1 MKMPKAPDPIQTAQ
15 VQGQMNRD
23 VAISQQTMNMI
34 DQETPWGSQTYTP
47 NGFNFNASPQ
57 GQDVWYNSKTG
68 EYSQSAP
75 KVIGYNETSTPQVT
89 TGQRYNSNGEFTG
102 GTTTGGTT
110 RSPIYDDGWEQK
122 KGFLDQKFKSTVNLS
137 PQQQAIFDQTQ
148 GAELNLATLA
158 NERSDWLKGYLGKE
172 MDFSGAPALRT
183 SIGNGFSGDI
193 GGSYRTSYDPGYT
206 TDLGSDWKTS
216 YAGADDFAG
225 NRQSVVD
232 ALKARAAPD
241 QQAARQSLETQ
252 LIGRG
257 LRPGTA
263 AWNSEMDRI
272 RRGENDFAIAAELAG
287 GQEQSRL
294 VNLARDAA
302 QFGNDATLQRAAFSN
317 DAISNRF
324 AAENAASLGA
334 ADFRNNA
341 ALTDANFGNNARS
354 QWMQEAY
361 AQRNQPLQEISA
373 LLSGSQVQMPQF
385 ASTPTTSI
393 GGVDYAGLVQNK
405 YQADSQAAAAKMGG
419 MFGLLAAPFSMFNLP
434 KITSDRRAKKDIQ
447 QIGTLRNG
455 LPWYS
460 FRYFWDADHVPT
472 REGVMADDVMVL
484 RPSAVI
490 PGENG
495 GFDAVDYSKI
505 LEAA

>member
-1 MKMPKAPDPIQTAQ
+1 MKTPKAPDPIQTAQ

-23 VAISQQTMNMI
+23 AAISQQTMNMI

-47 NGFNFNASPQ
+47 NGFNFSASPQ

-75 KVIGYNETSTPQVT
+75 KVVGYNEVSTPSVT
-89 TGQRYNSNGEFTG
+89 TGQVYNRNGEYNG
-102 GTTTGGTT
+102 GATTGGVSRT
-110 RSPIYDDGWEQK
+110 PIYEDGWEQQ
-122 KGFLDQKFKSTVNLS
+122 KGFLNQKFKSTVNLS

-172 MDFSGAPALRT
+172 MDFSGLPALRT

-216 YAGADDFAG
+216 YAGADDFSAD
-225 NRQSVVD
+225 RQRYED
-232 ALKARAAPD
+232 AVRARMSPDLAKTRAAT
-241 QQAARQSLETQ
+241 ETQ

-263 AWNSEMDRI
+263 AYNSEMDRI
-272 RRGENDFAIAAELAG
+272 MRGENDASIAAILAG
-287 GQEQSRL
+287 GDEQARM
-294 VNLARDAA
+294 VGMARDAATFGNNAILSRA
-302 QFGNDATLQRAAFSN
+302 QFGNDAIAG
-317 DAISNRF
+317 RF

-334 ADFRNNA
+334 AGFRNDA
-341 ALTDANFGNNARS
+341 ALTGANFENNARA
-354 QWMQEAY
+354 QGMQELY
-361 AQRNQPLQEISA
+361 AARNQPLQEISA

-385 ASTPTTSI
+385 ASTPTAS
-393 GGVDYAGLVQNK
+393 VADVPYAGLVAQK
-405 YQADSQAAAAKMGG
+405 YQADQQAASARMGG
-419 MFGLLAAPFSMFNLP
+419 LFGLLSNGIGLL
-434 KITSDRRAKKDIQ
+434 SDRRAKTDIKR
-447 QIGTLRNG
+447 IGTLRNG

-460 FRYFWDADHVPT
+460 FRYFWDADHVPN
-472 REGVMADDVMVL
+472 REGVMADEVRVIK
-484 RPSAVI
+484 PEAVI
-490 PGENG
+490 PGRNG
-495 GFDAVDYSKI
+495 GFDAVDYSMI
-505 LEAA
+505 LGAA